1 MSSEQAGIETHAR
14 AAARRPTTMYL
25 APGAR
30 HLVANYPLVEGRT
43 SNSQSSKPLPLGS
56 GRARSSSLT
65 TWTPTRPGCFAMAGF
80 QPCSITTSGKTC
92 VRPATRSCRH
102 TRRYLVPFTPGPPT
116 SSAIVN
122 LGTGRAVTV
131 RELVEAVETVLGQPV
146 PVREAPRREGD
157 VAGAFAK
164 VDRAH
169 RLLDWSAQS
178 SLIESVDSAFRWADR
193 REEVLGY
200 R

>member
-1 MSSEQAGIETHAR
+1 VGRRRLVRWVTGIVCNPRIEDALADITRRIWSSGRRSEFGGEQCRAWRGRRGQRLALEHVVGAGRDRIAR
-14 AAARRPTTMYL
+14 SSCGKTPHHDVPG
-25 APGAR
+25 PGAR

-92 VRPATRSCRH
+92 VRPATRSCRR

-116 SSAIVN
+116 STSLRRTTFPHGSIPS
-122 LGTGRAVTV
+122 LRA
-131 RELVEAVETVLGQPV
+131 AC
-146 PVREAPRREGD
+146 
-157 VAGAFAK
+157 
-164 VDRAH
+164 
-169 RLLDWSAQS
+169 
-178 SLIESVDSAFRWADR
+178 AD
-193 REEVLGY
+193 
-200 R
+200 